1 MKGFKNYITNTTFS
15 QILQIII
22 LFIMVTIGIH
32 FMLAYFKKNI
42 PLPNIRVLEERVRLR
57 KKV

>member
-1 MKGFKNYITNTTFS
+1 MKGLKKYMTNTTFS
-15 QILQIII
+15 QIVQIII
-22 LFIMVTIGIH
+22 LLIMVTIGIH
-32 FMLAYFKKNI
+32 FMLLYFKKNI